1 MQSLRD
7 IVNLTH
13 AFGQRKQGVDHDQE
27 ESNWLSEHRPPALRG
42 STGAGPEHIF
52 HAAVHAASEDESAK
66 PSLRSFRR

>member
-27 ESNWLSEHRPPALRG
+27 ESNWLSEHRPLLCGAAPAL
-42 STGAGPEHIF
+42 AQNF